1 LLQEI
6 TKRNRLKQDL
16 KGVLAAY
23 LAQQY
28 LLGEADAG
36 WKTVKE
42 VYQNPDRNQFFT
54 QLRQWLKQTGYME

>member
-23 LAQQY
+23 LAQHY